1 MGRIILP
8 SGKMYRGSFQAS
20 FGSIRDEIIKLQLR
34 VNMGLPIDVYLNE
47 QDLASLDALRKSK
60 LEVESKGG
68 DHA

>member
-1 MGRIILP
+1 MDTP
-8 SGKMYRGSFQAS
+8 VY
-20 FGSIRDEIIKLQLR
+20 
-34 VNMGLPIDVYLNE
+34 VYLNE

>member
-20 FGSIRDEIIKLQLR
+20 FGSIRDELIELKLR
-34 VNMGLPIDVYLNE
+34 VNMDTPVYVYLNE